1 MCILNAYTIS
11 SLEELDRIVPIT
23 INGLVFVTDICAMI
37 IVDDLDKS
45 NQFYGYHTLDENSRD
60 RINYY
65 MKSKYDID
73 YFMDKEG
80 NIQYQKEE

>member
-37 IVDDLDKS
+37 IVDDLDKL

-73 YFMDKEG
+73 DFMDKEG

>member
-1 MCILNAYTIS
+1 
-11 SLEELDRIVPIT
+11 
-23 INGLVFVTDICAMI
+23 MI

-73 YFMDKEG
+73 DFMDKEG
-80 NIQYQKEE
+80 NI

>member
-37 IVDDLDKS
+37 IVDDLDKL
-45 NQFYGYHTLDENSRD
+45 NQFYSYHTLDENSRD

-73 YFMDKEG
+73 DFMDKEG